1 MTYLFLG
8 LLTIILIVIIVDLIL
23 WLAWKPKAENPKPY
37 QGELPFISILMAV
50 RNEVH
55 TVNYAL
61 NSLEKLNYPKDK
73 YEVLMGDDDSSDGS
87 TKIMKEWDKE
97 TNNFF
102 YIPIKEKEG
111 HLDAKANVLEQLAEK
126 AKGEFMMITDADVEV
141 PSSWLMKQLACW
153 KEGSGIQSGFTII
166 KANDFLSSMQMIDWS
181 LALGMVK
188 IVSGWKIPVTAVGN
202 NMMISKEAYNKVG
215 GYKNIPFS
223 VTEDFA
229 LFQAVAK
236 QGYRYQQLANED
248 SLVKTFAIKGFWNL
262 MNQRKRWMS
271 GALKLPPF
279 MVALL
284 VFQALYYPAMI
295 AMIFVNPF
303 VAIPLFGLKI
313 TLQSLFINKIVERLN
328 QYVPLGN
335 LFIFEFYS
343 AFISIALLFFYL
355 LPLPVKWKGRKFAKR

>member
-8 LLTIILIVIIVDLIL
+8 LLTIILVVIIIDLIL
-23 WLAWKPKAENPKPY
+23 WMAWKTKAENPTPY
-37 QGELPFISILMAV
+37 QGDLPFISILIAV
-50 RNEVH
+50 RDEVH

-61 NSLEKLNYPKDK
+61 NSLEKLDYPKEK
-73 YEVLMGDDDSSDGS
+73 YEVLMGDDGSTDGS
-87 TKIMKEWDKE
+87 SKIMQAWDKE
-97 TNNFF
+97 TNNFY
-102 YIPIKEKEG
+102 YIPIRDKVE

-126 AKGEFMMITDADVEV
+126 AKGEFMMFTDADVEV
-141 PSSWLMKQLACW
+141 PPSWLKKQLACW
-153 KEGSGIQSGFTII
+153 KDGSGIQSGFTII
-166 KANDFLSSMQMIDWS
+166 KADDFFSSMQMIDWS

-236 QGYRYQQLANED
+236 EGYLYQQLANED
-248 SLVKTFAIKGFWNL
+248 SLVRTFATKGFWNL

-271 GALKLPPF
+271 GALKLPAF
-279 MVALL
+279 MVTILIL
-284 VFQALYYPAMI
+284 QALYYPAML
-295 AMIFVNPF
+295 ALIFVNPL

-313 TLQSLFINKIVERLN
+313 TLQSLFINKILERLN

-343 AFISIALLFFYL
+343 GFISLALLFYYI
-355 LPLPVKWKGRKFAKR
+355 LPLPVKWKGRKFAKG

>member
-1 MTYLFLG
+1 M
-8 LLTIILIVIIVDLIL
+8 VIFMDLIL
-23 WLAWKPKAENPKPY
+23 WMAWKPKAENPKPY
-37 QGELPFISILMAV
+37 EGELPFISILLAV

-61 NSLEKLNYPKDK
+61 NSLEKLDYPDDK
-73 YEVLMGDDDSSDGS
+73 YEVLMGDDGS
-87 TKIMKEWDKE
+87 TDGTTKILKEWDKE

-102 YIPIKEKEG
+102 YIPIDKKIA

-126 AKGEFMMITDADVEV
+126 SKGEYMMITDGDVEV

-153 KEGSGIQSGFTII
+153 KDGAGIQSGFTII
-166 KANDFLSSMQMIDWS
+166 KAKDFFSSMQMIDWS

-188 IVSGWKIPVTAVGN
+188 IVSGWKIPVTGVGN
-202 NMMISKEAYNKVG
+202 NMMVSREAYDKVG

-236 QGYRYQQLANED
+236 QGYHYQQLANED
-248 SLVKTFAIKGFWNL
+248 SLVRTFATRGFWNL
-262 MNQRKRWMS
+262 MNQRKRWMT

-279 MVALL
+279 MLTLL
-284 VFQALYYPAMI
+284 VFQAFYYPAML
-295 AMIFVNPF
+295 ALTFVNPF

-313 TLQSLFINKIVERLN
+313 TLQSLFINKILERLN
-328 QYVPLGN
+328 QYVPLSN

-343 AFISIALLFFYL
+343 GFISIALLFYYI
-355 LPLPVKWKGRKFAKR
+355 LPLPVKWKGRKFAKG

>member
-1 MTYLFLG
+1 M
-8 LLTIILIVIIVDLIL
+8 DLIL
-23 WLAWKPKAENPKPY
+23 WMAWKPKEENLKPY
-37 QGELPFISILMAV
+37 EGELPLISILIAV
-50 RNEVH
+50 RDEVH

-73 YEVLMGDDDSSDGS
+73 YEVLMGDDGSTDGS
-87 TKIMKEWDKE
+87 TKILKEWDKE
-97 TNNFF
+97 NNNFF
-102 YIPIKEKEG
+102 YIPINDKVE
-111 HLDAKANVLEQLAEK
+111 HLDAKANVLEQLANK

-141 PSSWLMKQLACW
+141 PPSWLLKQLACW

-166 KANDFLSSMQMIDWS
+166 KAKDFFSSMQMIDWS

-188 IVSGWKIPVTAVGN
+188 IVSGWKIPVTGVGN
-202 NMMISKEAYNKVG
+202 NMMVSREAYNEVG

-236 QGYRYQQLANED
+236 KGFKYQQLANED
-248 SLVKTFAIKGFWNL
+248 SLVRTFAVKGFKNL

-271 GALKLPPF
+271 GALKLPPI
-279 MVALL
+279 MVMVL
-284 VFQALYYPAMI
+284 VFQALYYPAML
-295 AMIFVNPF
+295 AMIFVNPL

-313 TLQSLFINKIVERLN
+313 TLQSLFINKILERLN

-343 AFISIALLFFYL
+343 GFISVALLFYYL
-355 LPLPVKWKGRKFAKR
+355 LPLPVKWKGRKFAKG

>member
-1 MTYLFLG
+1 MTYLFLV
-8 LLTIILIVIIVDLIL
+8 LLTIILVVILIDLTL
-23 WLAWKPKAENPKPY
+23 WVAWKPKSENPEPY
-37 QGELPFISILMAV
+37 KGELPFISILVAI
-50 RNEVH
+50 RDEVH

-61 NSLEKLNYPKDK
+61 NSLDKLDYPKDK
-73 YEVLMGDDDSSDGS
+73 FEVLMGDDGSTDGS
-87 TKIMKEWDKE
+87 SKILKAWDKE

-102 YIPIKEKEG
+102 YIPIDSKVG

-126 AKGEFMMITDADVEV
+126 SKGEFLMITDADVQV

-153 KEGSGIQSGFTII
+153 KEGAGIQSGFTLI
-166 KANDFLSSMQMIDWS
+166 KANDFWSSMQMIDWS

-188 IVSGWKIPVTAVGN
+188 IVSGWKIPVTGVGN
-202 NMMISKEAYNKVG
+202 NMMVSREAYDKVG

-248 SLVKTFAIKGFWNL
+248 SLVRTFATRGFGNL

-279 MVALL
+279 MVSLL
-284 VFQALYYPAMI
+284 VFQLFYYPAMLTMLFI
-295 AMIFVNPF
+295 NPF
-303 VAIPLFGLKI
+303 VAIPLFGLKV
-313 TLQSLFINKIVERLN
+313 TLQSLFINKILERLN

-335 LFIFEFYS
+335 LLIFEFYS
-343 AFISIALLFFYL
+343 GFISVALFFFYL
-355 LPLPVKWKGRKFAKR
+355 LPLPVKWKGRKFAKG

>member
-8 LLTIILIVIIVDLIL
+8 LLIIILAVIFMDLIL
-23 WLAWKPKAENPKPY
+23 WMAWKPKEENLKPFE
-37 QGELPFISILMAV
+37 GELPFISILIAV
-50 RNEVH
+50 RDEVH

-73 YEVLMGDDDSSDGS
+73 YEVLMGDDGSTDGS
-87 TKIMKEWDKE
+87 TKIMQEWDKE

-102 YIPIKEKEG
+102 YIPIKDKVE
-111 HLDAKANVLEQLAEK
+111 HLDAKANVLEQLAER

-141 PSSWLMKQLACW
+141 PPSWLMKQLACW
-153 KEGSGIQSGFTII
+153 KEGAGIQSGFTII
-166 KANDFLSSMQMIDWS
+166 KAKDFFSSMQMIDWS

-202 NMMISKEAYNKVG
+202 NMMVSKEAYNKVG

-236 QGYRYQQLANED
+236 QGYKYQQLANED
-248 SLVKTFAIKGFWNL
+248 SLVRTFAVKGFRNL

-279 MVALL
+279 MVTVL
-284 VFQALYYPAMI
+284 VFQALYYPAML

-313 TLQSLFINKIVERLN
+313 TLQSLFINKILERLN

-343 AFISIALLFFYL
+343 GFNSIALLFYYL
-355 LPLPVKWKGRKFAKR
+355 LPLPVKWKGRKFSKG